1 MIYGYLRVSSDEQ
14 DVNSQKQ
21 GVEGFAKEKGWAIDE
36 YITDEGVSGGKDPS
50 KRNLGPLL
58 QKLHKGDIVICS
70 EISRLGRDLYMVMD
84 ILHFCM
90 QQECI
95 IYTVK
100 DRFTLGD
107 DIQSKV
113 LAFAFGLAA
122 EIERQMIRQR
132 TKEGLKLRMKMG
144 SLVGRPYIDREAGER
159 SQTDARKKLEGNKEQ
174 VITQFRWGV
183 PFRRLAA
190 NFGVDRNTLYRY
202 LIEWGC
208 YDSVDADGGAK
219 RRAWLEDQAA
229 KLAARHQSRYREQY
243 KETPLQIVELDREKM
258 LKLIQA
264 GLILPDIAKQFP
276 DLTYEQVYDTVLA
289 DRQFNTEY
297 RKFGQKKCTK
307 KK

>member
-21 GVEGFAKEKGWAIDE
+21 GVEGFAKEKGWSIDE

-229 KLAARHQSRYREQY
+229 KLAARHQSQYREQY